1 MDEQHSRSQRKFGSA
16 PYCTATFLNKKSLI
30 FQMIS
35 VDEDIVKTSTV
46 TTKAGDPAKS
56 KAKVA
61 HCLGM
66 QGIVDYFESTK
77 TELRHFCTDQ
87 SSDGG
92 SDGEAYFRE
101 VWPDFY
107 CSYDVWH
114 KVKEFDA
121 LWKSF
126 CSVRERAYGVYFISY
141 YTSSSSVSLLIE

>member
-16 PYCTATFLNKKSLI
+16 PYCTATFLNESSLI
-30 FQMIS
+30 FQMVS
-35 VDEDIVKTSTV
+35 VDEDAVNTSAI

-66 QGIVDYFESTK
+66 RGIVDYFQATN
-77 TELRHFCTDQ
+77 TNLRHFCTDQ

-92 SDGEAYFRE
+92 SDGETYFRD
-101 VWPDFY
+101 VWPDY
-107 CSYDVWH
+107 HCSYDVWH
-114 KVKEFDA
+114 KIKEFDA

-126 CSVRERAYGVYFISY
+126 CSERERARGTLFFSH
-141 YTSSSSVSLLIE
+141 S